1 MLRFAR
7 IAWVLVFSLL
17 PMAAV
22 GCTQSSVPAPSQP
35 STSVSQP
42 ASSTSQSTSSA
53 AESYLSTPVRAG
65 WVREVGRGDG
75 LVLVFETPTELD
87 AGRDWPA
94 RFVLFNDGGRDRTW
108 QNAEFGVH
116 ITGFQRGG
124 SMTIGFYRGPGM
136 QNSPLVLR
144 SGESTTHEVNWQR
157 NGFQSSDAT
166 LSVWPSVR
174 QDFSENSIIADVPTL
189 TINVR

>member
-1 MLRFAR
+1 
-7 IAWVLVFSLL
+7 
-17 PMAAV
+17 
-22 GCTQSSVPAPSQP
+22 
-35 STSVSQP
+35 
-42 ASSTSQSTSSA
+42 
-53 AESYLSTPVRAG
+53 
-65 WVREVGRGDG
+65 VREVGRGDG

-136 QNSPLVLR
+136 QNSPFVLR
-144 SGESTTHEVNWQR
+144 SGESTTREVNWQG
-157 NGFQSSDAT
+157 NGFKSSDAT